1 MSFVIGFCF
10 SQWYITKKHS
20 GKASLVENK
29 RLQKST
35 PEIQAVL
42 TKSGQCCSTSKR
54 PSDVCVLS
62 YRSVHRSEEPSI
74 RATQS

>member
-1 MSFVIGFCF
+1 
-10 SQWYITKKHS
+10 
-20 GKASLVENK
+20 NK